1 MVAPEGVEGMR
12 NLRKTFM
19 LSSFHFDLSHA
30 LLFRFV
36 DRLEAC
42 LLHGTDESKHR
53 VRLKAPSKFSL
64 SCLSVLNLTRHFAQ
78 TVSLSLTRTIGRAPR
93 LHALDLSSNT
103 FNSSTSDDIFINES
117 HLTFIVSLRRIFL
130 LVRNSQQCII
140 CGM

>member
-78 TVSLSLTRTIGRAPR
+78 TVSLPFTHAITNSIH
-93 LHALDLSSNT
+93 LHAHDVPSNT
-103 FNSSTSDDIFINES
+103 FNSSTSDIFINES

-140 CGM
+140 CGK